1 VEEDFDMEASNANQ
15 YLTFT
20 LDNEQYA
27 IGVSKVRE
35 VLEHTKITKL
45 PRTAE
50 FMKGIINLR
59 GAGVPVIDLRLKFGL
74 PETAITKDTSIIVME
89 VDSLDG
95 TVVVGALADA
105 VHEVIEID
113 EGSVEPAPRFGTRL
127 AAEFI
132 KGVGKKDDLFIIILD
147 IDRIFNAE
155 EISAISAEKESA
167 SREAEAAKA

>member
-1 VEEDFDMEASNANQ
+1 MEASNANQ

-27 IGVSKVRE
+27 IGVAKVRE

-74 PETAITKDTSIIVME
+74 PETPITKDTSIIVME
-89 VDSLDG
+89 VESQEG

-105 VHEVIEID
+105 VHEVVEID
-113 EGSVEPAPRFGTRL
+113 ENAVEAAPRFGTRL

-132 KGVGKKDDLFIIILD
+132 RGVGKKDEAFIILLD

-155 EISAISAEKESA
+155 DISALAG
-167 SREAEAAKA
+167 SREAEAV

>member
-1 VEEDFDMEASNANQ
+1 MEEMMETSNANQ

-27 IGVSKVRE
+27 IGVAKVRE

-45 PRTAE
+45 PRTAV

-74 PETAITKDTSIIVME
+74 PETPITKDTSIIVME
-89 VDSLDG
+89 VESQDG
-95 TVVVGALADA
+95 AVVVGALADA
-105 VHEVIEID
+105 VHEVVEID
-113 EGSVEPAPRFGTRL
+113 EKSIEPAPRFGTRL

-132 KGVGKKDDLFIIILD
+132 KGVGKKDDQFIILLD

-155 EISAISAEKESA
+155 EISAITAEET
-167 SREAEAAKA
+167 AAAATA

>member
-1 VEEDFDMEASNANQ
+1 MESSNMNQ

-74 PETAITKDTSIIVME
+74 EETPITKNTSIIVME

-105 VHEVIEID
+105 VHEVVEID
-113 EGSVEPAPRFGTRL
+113 EASIEPAPRFGTRL

-132 KGVGKKDDLFIIILD
+132 KGVGKKDELFIIILD

-155 EISAISAEKESA
+155 EISAISAGNREAEKL
-167 SREAEAAKA
+167 AEAAK

>member
-1 VEEDFDMEASNANQ
+1 MENSNANQ

-27 IGVSKVRE
+27 IGVAKVRE

-45 PRTAE
+45 PRTAV

-74 PETAITKDTSIIVME
+74 AETPITKDTSIIVME
-89 VDSLDG
+89 VESQDG
-95 TVVVGALADA
+95 SVVVGALADA
-105 VHEVIEID
+105 VHEVVEID
-113 EGSVEPAPRFGTRL
+113 EASIEPAPRFGTRL

-132 KGVGKKDDLFIIILD
+132 KGVGKKEDLFIIILD

-155 EISAISAEKESA
+155 EIQVLAKE
-167 SREAEAAKA
+167 ETAEAAV

>member
-1 VEEDFDMEASNANQ
+1 MEGEMENSNANQ

-27 IGVSKVRE
+27 IGVAKVRE

-45 PRTAE
+45 PRTDV
-50 FMKGIINLR
+50 FMKGLINLR

-74 PETAITKDTSIIVME
+74 AETPITKDTSIIVME
-89 VDSLDG
+89 VEGQDG
-95 TVVVGALADA
+95 SIVVGALADA
-105 VHEVIEID
+105 VHEVVEID
-113 EGSVEPAPRFGTRL
+113 EKSIEPAPRFGTRL

-132 KGVGKKDDLFIIILD
+132 KGVGKKDELFIIILD

-155 EISAISAEKESA
+155 EIQVLAKEETAGVEA
-167 SREAEAAKA
+167 SV

>member
-1 VEEDFDMEASNANQ
+1 MEASNANQ

-27 IGVSKVRE
+27 IGVAKVRE

-74 PETAITKDTSIIVME
+74 PETPITKDTSIIVME

-105 VHEVIEID
+105 VHEVVEID
-113 EGSVEPAPRFGTRL
+113 EKSVEPAPRFGTRL
-127 AAEFI
+127 AAEYI

-155 EISAISAEKESA
+155 EINAIAAEKESSA
-167 SREAEAAKA
+167 REAEATQA

>member
-1 VEEDFDMEASNANQ
+1 
-15 YLTFT
+15 

-27 IGVSKVRE
+27 IGVAKVRE

-45 PRTAE
+45 PRTAV

-74 PETAITKDTSIIVME
+74 AETPITKDTSIIVME
-89 VDSLDG
+89 VESQDG
-95 TVVVGALADA
+95 SVVVGALADA
-105 VHEVIEID
+105 VHEVVEID
-113 EGSVEPAPRFGTRL
+113 EKSIEPAPRFGTRL

-132 KGVGKKDDLFIIILD
+132 RGVGKKDDLFIIILD

-155 EISAISAEKESA
+155 EIQVLAKEETA
-167 SREAEAAKA
+167 SAEAAV

>member
-1 VEEDFDMEASNANQ
+1 METSNTNQ

-27 IGVSKVRE
+27 IGVAKVRE
-35 VLEHTKITKL
+35 VLEYTKITKL
-45 PRTAE
+45 PRTAV

-74 PETAITKDTSIIVME
+74 PETPITKTTSIIVME
-89 VDSLDG
+89 VDSQDG
-95 TVVVGALADA
+95 AVVVGALADA
-105 VHEVIEID
+105 VHEVVDID
-113 EGSVEPAPRFGTRL
+113 EASIEPAPRFGTRL

-132 KGVGKKDDLFIIILD
+132 RGVGKKDDQFVILLD

-155 EISAISAEKESA
+155 EISVIAAESEETSAA
-167 SREAEAAKA
+167 PATV

>member
-1 VEEDFDMEASNANQ
+1 MGASNANQ

-20 LDNEQYA
+20 LDGEQYA
-27 IGVSKVRE
+27 IGVAKVRE
-35 VLEHTKITKL
+35 VLEHTRITRL

-74 PETAITKDTSIIVME
+74 PETPITKDTSIIVME
-89 VDSLDG
+89 VESQEG
-95 TVVVGALADA
+95 KVVVGALADA
-105 VHEVIEID
+105 VHEVVEIEED
-113 EGSVEPAPRFGTRL
+113 AVESAPRFGTRL

-132 KGVGKKDDLFIIILD
+132 RGVGKRDETFIIILD

-155 EISAISAEKESA
+155 DISVLSSTREAA
-167 SREAEAAKA
+167 EAEAEANA

>member
-1 VEEDFDMEASNANQ
+1 METSNANQ

-27 IGVSKVRE
+27 IGVAKVRE
-35 VLEHTKITKL
+35 VLEYTKITKL
-45 PRTAE
+45 PRTAV

-74 PETAITKDTSIIVME
+74 PETPITKHTSIIVME
-89 VDSLDG
+89 VESQDG
-95 TVVVGALADA
+95 AVVVGALADA
-105 VHEVIEID
+105 VHEVVDIEEASI
-113 EGSVEPAPRFGTRL
+113 EPAPRFGTRL

-147 IDRIFNAE
+147 IDRVFNAE
-155 EISAISAEKESA
+155 EISVISAGSEESA
-167 SREAEAAKA
+167 AAVTA

>member
-1 VEEDFDMEASNANQ
+1 MEASTINQ

-74 PETAITKDTSIIVME
+74 PETPITKHTSIIVME
-89 VDSLDG
+89 VESQDG

-105 VHEVIEID
+105 VQEVIDID
-113 EGSVEPAPRFGTRL
+113 EKAIEPAPRFGTRL

-132 KGVGKKDDLFIIILD
+132 RGVGKKDDLFIIILD

-155 EISAISAEKESA
+155 EISAISSSHDSEV
-167 SREAEAAKA
+167 RETETAEAKA

>member
-1 VEEDFDMEASNANQ
+1 MEASNANQ

-27 IGVSKVRE
+27 IGVAKVRE
-35 VLEHTKITKL
+35 VLEYTKITKL
-45 PRTAE
+45 PRTAV

-74 PETAITKDTSIIVME
+74 PETPITKNTSIIVME
-89 VDSLDG
+89 VESLEG
-95 TVVVGALADA
+95 SVVVGALADA
-105 VHEVIEID
+105 VHEVVDID
-113 EGSVEPAPRFGTRL
+113 DKAIEPAPRFGTRL

-132 KGVGKKDDLFIIILD
+132 KGVGKKDDLFIILLD

-155 EISAISAEKESA
+155 EINVLAVGSEESA
-167 SREAEAAKA
+167 AAATV

>member
-1 VEEDFDMEASNANQ
+1 MENTNANQ

-27 IGVSKVRE
+27 IGVAKVRE

-45 PRTAE
+45 PRTAV

-74 PETAITKDTSIIVME
+74 PETPITKDTSIIVME
-89 VDSLDG
+89 VESQDG
-95 TVVVGALADA
+95 SVVVGALADA

-113 EGSVEPAPRFGTRL
+113 EASIEPAPRFGTRL

-132 KGVGKKDDLFIIILD
+132 KGVGKKDDLFIILLD

-155 EISAISAEKESA
+155 EITALSSEKEGAPAGASA
-167 SREAEAAKA
+167 Q

>member
-1 VEEDFDMEASNANQ
+1 MESTNANQ

-27 IGVSKVRE
+27 IGVAKVRE

-45 PRTAE
+45 PRTAV

-74 PETAITKDTSIIVME
+74 PETPITKNTSIIVME
-89 VDSLDG
+89 VEGQDG
-95 TVVVGALADA
+95 APVVVGALADA
-105 VHEVIEID
+105 VHEVVEID
-113 EGSVEPAPRFGTRL
+113 EGSIEPAPRFGTRL

-132 KGVGKKDDLFIIILD
+132 KGVGKKDESFIIILD

-155 EISAISAEKESA
+155 EIQVLEKAESA
-167 SREAEAAKA
+167 PAPVEA